1 MVKDQ
6 AQPIALVLVETL
18 APISRNGLWPV
29 ATESRPY
36 PRLTMARSEMESK
49 MLVNIG
55 KSIELDV
62 NVKAL
67 PANALE
73 HVIRMGLRNVLMDS
87 HASITKETNPDDFA
101 EVSKAVAEKK
111 LAALMAGEVRV
122 VSTREGDPIRA
133 EAKRAA
139 QDAIK
144 VALRKAGRKAEPEVV
159 KTALEKIMG
168 DEARWSKYME
178 TAKATI
184 AARKSVD
191 VDVDDLI

>member
-1 MVKDQ
+1 
-6 AQPIALVLVETL
+6 
-18 APISRNGLWPV
+18 
-29 ATESRPY
+29 
-36 PRLTMARSEMESK
+36 

-62 NVKAL
+62 NAEAL

-73 HVIRMGLRNVLMDS
+73 HVIRMGLRNILMDS
-87 HASITKETNPDDFA
+87 HASITKDTNPDDFA

-122 VSTREGDPIRA
+122 VGTREGDPVRA

-139 QDAIK
+139 QDAIR
-144 VALRKAGRKAEPEVV
+144 VALRKAGRKAEPDTI
-159 KTALEKIMG
+159 KAALEKIMG